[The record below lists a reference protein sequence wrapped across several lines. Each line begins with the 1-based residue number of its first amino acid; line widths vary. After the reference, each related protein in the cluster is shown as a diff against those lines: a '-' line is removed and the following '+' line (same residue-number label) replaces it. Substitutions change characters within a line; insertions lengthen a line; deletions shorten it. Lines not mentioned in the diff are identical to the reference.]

1 MQTHIESA
9 KPQRTQRPAGAADPL
24 WNEIEA
30 FLCRSTL
37 VPAPHRLGP
46 HTRLRR
52 DLRLSP
58 RELEDLMERYF
69 GYFRVRRG
77 DYDREHL
84 ARARAWPWRRARR
97 APEITAEMLLRAA
110 RRGCWSSSEPSCAQ
124 ASSAGR
130 AQQ

>member
-1 MQTHIESA
+1 MQAHVESP
-9 KPQRTQRPAGAADPL
+9 KPQRTQGPAGAADPL

-30 FLCRSTL
+30 FLCRNTL

-46 HTRLRR
+46 HTSLRR

-58 RELEDLMERYF
+58 RELENLMERYF

-77 DYDREHL
+77 DYHREQL

-97 APEITAEMLLRAA
+97 APEITAQMLLCAA
-110 RRGCWSSSEPSCAQ
+110 RRGCWSSSEASCAQ
-124 ASSAGR
+124 AASASP

>member
-1 MQTHIESA
+1 MQTHLESPA
-9 KPQRTQRPAGAADPL
+9 PRRKPPTAGPGDPL
-24 WNEIEA
+24 WSEIEA
-30 FLCRSTL
+30 FLCRNTL

-46 HTRLRR
+46 QTRLCR
-52 DLRLSP
+52 DLRLRP

-77 DYDREHL
+77 DYDREYL

-97 APEITAEMLLRAA
+97 SPEITADMLLRAA
-110 RRGCWSSSEPSCAQ
+110 RRGCWSDSEPSSAQ
-124 ASSAGR
+124 ALSASP